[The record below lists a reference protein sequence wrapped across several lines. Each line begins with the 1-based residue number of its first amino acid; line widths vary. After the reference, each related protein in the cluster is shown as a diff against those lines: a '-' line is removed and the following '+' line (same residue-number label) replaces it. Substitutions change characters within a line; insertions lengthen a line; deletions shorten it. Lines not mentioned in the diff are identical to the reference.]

1 MAINFDFSQKVAL
14 VTGSSKGIG
23 AGIAKKLA
31 EAGAHVVVT
40 YSSSSKSAEELVA
53 TLKSGD
59 HMCLHLNVAD
69 ENSVNSVFAKVVEK
83 YGRLDFL
90 VNNAGITKDQL
101 LLRMKPEDFDSVIA
115 TNLRGVFLCTRE
127 AIKLMIR
134 ARNGS
139 IVNITSVVG
148 LTGNAGQSN
157 YAASKAGVEGFTK
170 SIAQEVASRSV
181 RVNCVAPGFI
191 VTEMTNSLSDKQ
203 KEMIQEKIPLNS
215 LGEVEDIANA
225 TCFLLSHDAKYITGH
240 TLSVNGGMH
249 M

>member
-1 MAINFDFSQKVAL
+1 MAINFDFSQKVSL

-23 AGIAKKLA
+23 AGIAKRLA
-31 EAGAHVVVT
+31 EAGSSVVVT
-40 YSSSSKSAEELVA
+40 YSSNSKSAEELVA
-53 TLKSGD
+53 NLKGSG

-69 ENSVNSVFAKVVEK
+69 ESSVNSVFTKIIEK

-127 AIKLMIR
+127 AIKLMIK
-134 ARNGS
+134 ARQGS

-157 YAASKAGVEGFTK
+157 YSASKAGVEGFTK

-191 VTEMTNSLSDKQ
+191 VTEMTDVLSDKQ
-203 KEMIQEKIPLNS
+203 KDAIKEKIPLNT